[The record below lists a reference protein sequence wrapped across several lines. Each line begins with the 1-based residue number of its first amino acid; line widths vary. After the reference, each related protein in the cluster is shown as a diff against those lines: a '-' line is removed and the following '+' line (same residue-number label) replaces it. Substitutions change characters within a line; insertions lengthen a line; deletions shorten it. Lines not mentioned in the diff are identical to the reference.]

1 MCAFMFSHSIYVYM
15 CVIYITCMLYMHM
28 YNMYVCAYMYIYSML
43 GFILL
48 LNVCTYVLQKA
59 YTDTYVYTLNIFLF
73 LFQISPSEA

>member
-1 MCAFMFSHSIYVYM
+1 
-15 CVIYITCMLYMHM
+15 M

-59 YTDTYVYTLNIFLF
+59 YTDTYVCTLNIFLF